1 MSPLVYY
8 SIRSGL
14 KKLWALNTEV
24 VIKHILQSLKSSI
37 QHYVFV
43 HAIIVHPVQWCFLMI
58 MHYRPAIINSHSLTH
73 SLTQLIKFFFTIST
87 M

>member
-43 HAIIVHPVQWCFLMI
+43 HAIIVHSAQ
-58 MHYRPAIINSHSLTH
+58 
-73 SLTQLIKFFFTIST
+73 
-87 M
+87 